1 MKSILFTFSDAGK
14 TNTGPDHEEAEAE
27 DPPPA
32 CRDLHLNWNNIMVEN
47 LSKEEHIFAALNTRL
62 R

>member
-14 TNTGPDHEEAEAE
+14 TNTGPDHEETEAE

-32 CRDLHLNWNNIMVEN
+32 RSKLHLNWKNIMVEH

-62 R
+62 H